1 VIPNARPCVVSS
13 KAAALVVVVVK
24 AVEQEVAVV
33 VKAAVVLEA
42 SVLGNNSGC
51 TFLNT
56 QPPFGKRG
64 HLFGKRGYYLVEV
77 FKQGICFGI
86 RTDY

>member
-1 VIPNARPCVVSS
+1 VDV
-13 KAAALVVVVVK
+13 KAAAVLV
-24 AVEQEVAVV
+24 
-33 VKAAVVLEA
+33 A

-64 HLFGKRGYYLVEV
+64 YLFDKRAYYLVEV
-77 FKQGICFGI
+77 FKQGNCFGI